1 MGLFSNPLKNPKVLN
16 MVFGK
21 AQEELNEAL
30 IYRKKQFEDPNLYMW
45 VEIERGLPFVCLRNQ
60 AGENLVRMTAQQ
72 LLEDKAIQLQLK
84 KIPAIVRPFI
94 KWDIVLPKMNAILV
108 SKLGEDQNIKVTE
121 GPKKAIVD
129 LWELG
134 KEREKNVSLAQ
145 IFL

>member
-1 MGLFSNPLKNPKVLN
+1 MGLFSNPLKNPKVLD

-45 VEIERGLPFVCLRNQ
+45 VEVEQGLPFVCLRNL

-72 LLEDKAIQLQLK
+72 LLQDEAIQQQLK
-84 KIPAIVRPFI
+84 KIPSIVRPFI
-94 KWDIVLPKMNAILV
+94 KWDVVLPKMNAILV
-108 SKLGEDQNIKVTE
+108 RKLGTDKNIKVTE
-121 GPKKAIVD
+121 GPQKAIID
-129 LWELG
+129 LWEAG
-134 KEREKNVSLAQ
+134 EERQKNISLSK

>member
-1 MGLFSNPLKNPKVLN
+1 